1 MQSYSAITNARI
13 LPFGTTYMD
22 LEGIMLSKISQTDK
36 DKYNM
41 ISLICGI
48 LKKKNKT
55 HTPNSQKKRS
65 GMQLPEVESERREK
79 WRKGS

>member
-1 MQSYSAITNARI
+1 MQSYSAITNEGI

-22 LEGIMLSKISQTDK
+22 LEGIMLSKISQTEK

-48 LKKKNKT
+48 LKNKKVKLIET
-55 HTPNSQKKRS
+55 EYR
-65 GMQLPEVESERREK
+65 MMVAMAYREE
-79 WRKGS
+79 

>member
-1 MQSYSAITNARI
+1 MQSYSAITNEEI

-22 LEGIMLSKISQTDK
+22 LEGVMLSKISQTEK
-36 DKYNM
+36 DTYNM

-48 LKKKNKT
+48 LKKKNNP
-55 HTPNSQKKRS
+55 PNSQKKRS
-65 GMQLPEVESERREK
+65 GMQLPEVEGERREK